1 MKIVVCIRQDLQ
13 GDISPF
19 DACAYEAAL
28 SIEGA
33 DITLLSMGPPKTEEF
48 LKKLTRL
55 GASDAVLLC
64 DTAFAGADTLAT
76 AYALSLA
83 IKKINPDLV
92 KLANAVIKATKTGFR
107 FQLKSTSL
115 SNALKAGKREQMLNI
130 MQKCFNANRKL
141 YNDDMALTG
150 VTVEEVEDSFF
161 DDKDDDFIKAQ
172 LKVLIDFAAINT
184 VVESRMMS
192 LLSASCE
199 KALGV
204 PLNKIKFFTNQ
215 DVILELDEDE
225 EETEE

>member
-1 MKIVVCIRQDLQ
+1 MTYFYKKD
-13 GDISPF
+13 G
-19 DACAYEAAL
+19 EAFVP
-28 SIEGA
+28 E
-33 DITLLSMGPPKTEEF
+33 
-48 LKKLTRL
+48 
-55 GASDAVLLC
+55 
-64 DTAFAGADTLAT
+64 
-76 AYALSLA
+76 
-83 IKKINPDLV
+83 KINPDLV

-161 DDKDDDFIKAQ
+161 DDRDDDFIKAQ